1 MASIKASFILLYLW
15 GISFFPDIRRVFQY
29 HGTEHKSICTFE
41 SGQPLEVEYARRHP
55 TAHARCG
62 TSFILV
68 VLLVSI
74 LIFAVFFPL
83 FPGLTHSGLANN
95 LLQVLVKV
103 GLMLPIAAISYEIIR
118 WGGEHRDHF
127 LARFLLWPGLA
138 TQRLTALEPDD
149 SQLQVALEA
158 LKAVVVREQHPQ
170 DRGESGAGVASMG
183 PMSALIPDPDNIP
196 ASENANRNLKTESQN
211 FTLVR
216 PAGII
221 PTGRGWFI
229 PPR

>member
-1 MASIKASFILLYLW
+1 
-15 GISFFPDIRRVFQY
+15 
-29 HGTEHKSICTFE
+29 
-41 SGQPLEVEYARRHP
+41 VEYARRHP

-74 LIFAVFFPL
+74 FIFAVFFPL
-83 FPGLTHSGLANN
+83 FPALTHKGLANN

-103 GLMLPIAAISYEIIR
+103 VLMLPIAALSYEIIR

-158 LKAVVVREQHPQ
+158 LKAVVVREQLPQ
-170 DRGESGAGVASMG
+170 TVGTPELASDTC
-183 PMSALIPDPDNIP
+183 A
-196 ASENANRNLKTESQN
+196 QCQH
-211 FTLVR
+211 
-216 PAGII
+216 
-221 PTGRGWFI
+221 
-229 PPR
+229 